1 MNGMTHFWNILSLY
15 LSSIHDTDSMLTSL
29 LTWAGGESESESRR
43 AKKELEQPYV
53 INVRDNWILIGVR
66 EQPYVIQVCSDR

>member
-1 MNGMTHFWNILSLY
+1 
-15 LSSIHDTDSMLTSL
+15 MLTSL

-53 INVRDNWILIGVR
+53 MIVRDNWILIDVL